1 MSTCCRSALLISF
14 LTAAGFAVAPLSHVL
29 LARAETAYKAVP
41 GWGQLPTPLK
51 WGEVPNV
58 AIDPKGTVFVFTRAE
73 PPVVELTPA
82 GKLVKTWGQGMFAW
96 PHGIRFDRDGNLW
109 ITDGRAENGKGQMV
123 YKFNSDGTKLLMTLG
138 TKGVSGEGP
147 NEFNGVTD
155 VAIAPNGDIF
165 VSDGHVNSR
174 ILKFTKDGKFIKMWG
189 RKGTGPGE
197 FNLPHS
203 IVFDSRGRLL
213 VADRSNKRIQLFDQ
227 DGTFLEEWKQFGE
240 ASGLFIRP
248 DDTLYVTDWQDKK
261 AIFIGSAKDGSI
273 REKIEGLTLAEGL
286 TVDKDGSIYAAET
299 LPGRIGDLVT
309 GSTIRKLVRNQ

>member
-1 MSTCCRSALLISF
+1 MNSHRRIVALASGVVVSTTLVFALLE
-14 LTAAGFAVAPLSHVL
+14 AAP
-29 LARAETAYKAVP
+29 AYKAVA
-41 GWGQLPTPLK
+41 GWGQLPAPLK

-73 PPVVELTPA
+73 PPVIELTPA

-96 PHGIRFDRDGNLW
+96 PHGIRFDRAGNLW
-109 ITDGRAENGKGQMV
+109 ITDGRGENGKGQMV
-123 YKFNSDGTKLLMTLG
+123 YKLNTDGTRVLMTIG

-155 VAIAPNGDIF
+155 VAVAPNGDVF

-174 ILKFTKDGKFIKMWG
+174 IVKFTSDGKFIKAWG

-227 DGTFLEEWKQFGE
+227 EGNFLEEWKQFGE
-240 ASGLFIRP
+240 ASGLFIKP

-273 REKIEGLTLAEGL
+273 QQKIEGLTLAEGL
-286 TVDKDGSIYAAET
+286 TVDKDGNIYAAET
-299 LPGRIGDLVT
+299 LPGKIGDMVT
-309 GSTIRKLVRNQ
+309 GSTIRKIVKQ